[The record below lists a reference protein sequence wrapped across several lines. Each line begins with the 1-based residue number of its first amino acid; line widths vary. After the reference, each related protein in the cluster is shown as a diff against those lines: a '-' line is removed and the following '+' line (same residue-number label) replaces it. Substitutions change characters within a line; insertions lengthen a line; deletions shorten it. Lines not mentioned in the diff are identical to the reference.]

1 MTCVV
6 DPLHTMLREASRL
19 ASFNHGRK
27 IDEIVIIIMM
37 SREYIGLF
45 FLG

>member
-27 IDEIVIIIMM
+27 KERKFDEI
-37 SREYIGLF
+37 R
-45 FLG
+45 